1 VAIQIPQTAVEE
13 YCRQWQIVRM
23 SLFGSALREDF
34 RPDSDID
41 VMVEFST
48 TADHNVF
55 DLSVM
60 RRELES
66 LLGRRV
72 DLVERRLVE
81 ESANYIRRRQILES
95 AEVIYGPGSGVS
107 A

>member
-1 VAIQIPQTAVEE
+1 
-13 YCRQWQIVRM
+13 M